1 MSNPESHV
9 QAAVW
14 STIGHLPGIRIFR
27 NNVGSARTEDGRF
40 IRFGLCPGSSDLI
53 GWTEY
58 VIQPGDV
65 GRTISVFTA
74 IEIKTATG
82 RATCQQ
88 RNFIDAV
95 RRSGGIAGIARSSEQ
110 ALQILSDYQPS

>member
-9 QAAVW
+9 QAAIW
-14 STIGHLPGIRIFR
+14 STIGHLPGIRVFR
-27 NNVGSARTEDGRF
+27 NNVGTATTADGRF

-58 VIQPGDV
+58 VIQPQDV
-65 GRTISVFTA
+65 GRTVAIFTA
-74 IEIKTATG
+74 LEVKTATG

-88 RNFIDAV
+88 RQFINAV
-95 RRSGGIAGIARSSEQ
+95 RRAGGIAAIVRNPQQ
-110 ALQILSDYQPS
+110 ALNAISEYQP